1 MDLAMMVR
9 MSRYKLK
16 AVFTLLAGL
25 AFAAPLFAADQPLV
39 IEKIEITGNSR
50 TSESTVYRWLR
61 LEPGDEVTPE
71 ELLAAM
77 ETFRETRLF
86 DRVEFTSRPGSARG
100 RIVLHIEAREKGAQF
115 RFGAGYQDLSGWY
128 VIPAEL
134 RFDNRLGLGEQI
146 RLQLKIG
153 YRTTGLHLLYEH
165 PRFGDGRNHWGFSLY
180 GTGNDRLYF
189 LEGTEYRHNV
199 EEGGAEAHLGR
210 RLTEHLS
217 LELGGGYENVDPDSF
232 AVAGGKNDDRE
243 IAGGDELPFGELP
256 ADVAAGIDL
265 VQRGVAR
272 FDLTWD
278 SRAAGR
284 LAGTP
289 VAGLWGRVRAKG
301 IFPDAGDPYPI
312 VTADLR
318 GYRALFGAAFTAWIR
333 AGAATAVTPW
343 YDRFYIGGLYTV
355 RGFPSHSLSRP
366 GGETRFC
373 SVSIEMRSPLAG
385 GRTNPRLAGILF
397 VEAADGWS
405 VDSVPKWED
414 VAASAGYGLR
424 LRVPWLGWLGVD
436 AGIPLTESP
445 VKDAF
450 NLNGSIGMTF

>member
-1 MDLAMMVR
+1 MVR
-9 MSRYKLK
+9 MSRYELH
-16 AVFTLLAGL
+16 TLYSLLAVL
-25 AFAAPLFAADQPLV
+25 ALALPIFAAGQPLV
-39 IEKIEITGNSR
+39 IEQIEINGNSR
-50 TSESTVYRWLR
+50 TSESTVCRYLR
-61 LEPGDEVTPE
+61 IEPGDEVTPE

-86 DRVEFTSRPGSARG
+86 DSVEFTSRPGSARG
-100 RIVLHIEAREKGAQF
+100 RIVLHIEAKEKGVQF
-115 RFGAGYQDLSGWY
+115 RFGAGYQNLSGWY

-134 RFDNRLGLGEQI
+134 RFDNRLGMGEQI
-146 RLQLKIG
+146 RLQAKIG

-180 GTGNDRLYF
+180 GTGNDRVYF
-189 LEGTEYRHNV
+189 LEGTEYRHGV

-210 RLTEHLS
+210 SLTDHLS
-217 LELGGGYENVDPDSF
+217 IELGGGYENIEPDTF
-232 AVAGGKNDDRE
+232 AVAGGKNENCE
-243 IAGGDELPFGELP
+243 IEPCDELTLEELP
-256 ADVAAGIDL
+256 GHVAADLDL
-265 VQRGVAR
+265 VQRGIAR
-272 FDLTWD
+272 FDMTWD

-318 GYRALFGAAFTAWIR
+318 GYRSLFGAAFTARLR
-333 AGAATAVTPW
+333 AGAATAETPW

-355 RGFPSHSLSRP
+355 RGFPSHSLSPP

-373 SVSIEMRSPLAG
+373 SASIEMRAPLAG
-385 GRTNPRLAGILF
+385 GRANPRLAGILF

-405 VDSVPKWED
+405 VNSEPKWED

-424 LRVPWLGWLGVD
+424 LRVPWLGWLGID

-445 VKDAF
+445 VNDAF
-450 NLNGSIGMTF
+450 YISGSIGMTF